1 MSLFLKF
8 LQWSFRSLMQDKTFQ
23 RYLLALRLFFSSILC
38 ASVAFFVY
46 KSIGWQLMWDT
57 SIMHYVNFLMAHGM
71 APYRDIIDINLPG
84 SYFIDGWAMHVFGG
98 GDLGLRLYDFFLLGV
113 LTASLIVI
121 SVPYDWFAGL
131 FAGVF
136 FLLVH
141 GLEGPANAAQRELVM
156 ITVIMVGYAF
166 LFTSARRQKPWLM
179 LPFGFFIG
187 LAASLKPTAAPLG
200 LILLLMM
207 TVALKKKMI
216 VAKPYLGFG
225 LLGLIVALLINLEFL
240 FKYHVFGAFI
250 ATAKRLVPYYASIG
264 DASFSALVHDLLP
277 RRMLVPLAVGLIL
290 ALVNRSRIRWENWER
305 LALGLG
311 ILFGAF
317 SFVAQGKLFNH
328 HAYAFKVF
336 VFLWFA
342 LECTKAMR
350 VKGWHH
356 VAGLTAIGIVMLV
369 VVPNYTHRV
378 AWIVPMN
385 EQPDALK
392 SDLIRLGGSTLQHQV
407 QCLDMVDS
415 CYSTLYRLHLLPN
428 TGFMGDYMFFG
439 PIGSPPLPY
448 YRDILWNDLHKNPP
462 KVIVLTTMWLSERS
476 SFEKINQWPQL
487 AAFLNTAYSL
497 DVTRTFG
504 KRGYK
509 IFLLKEGNKST
520 EPPKQPKVNRST
532 RDSLPVQGVDGLH
545 HSVE

>member
-1 MSLFLKF
+1 
-8 LQWSFRSLMQDKTFQ
+8 MQDRTFQ
-23 RYLLALRLFFSSILC
+23 RYLLVLRLFFSSILC
-38 ASVAFFVY
+38 VSVAFFVY
-46 KSIGWQLMWDT
+46 KSIHWQLMLDA
-57 SIMHYVNFLMAHGM
+57 SIMPYINFLMAHGM

-121 SVPYDWFAGL
+121 SLPYDWFAGL
-131 FAGVF
+131 LAGVL

-141 GLEGPANAAQRELVM
+141 GLEGPPNAAQRELVM
-156 ITVIMVGYAF
+156 VTVIMVGYAL
-166 LFTSARRQKPWLM
+166 LFISARRQKPWLM

-207 TVALKKKMI
+207 AVALKKKM
-216 VAKPYLGFG
+216 VTAKPYLGFG
-225 LLGLIVALLINLEFL
+225 LLGLIVALLMNLEFL
-240 FKYHVFGAFI
+240 FKYHVFGAFF

-264 DASFSALVHDLLP
+264 NASFSALVHNLLP
-277 RRMLVPLAVGLIL
+277 RRMLVPLAGGLIF
-290 ALVNRSRIRWENWER
+290 ALINRSRNRWENWER

-317 SFVAQGKLFNH
+317 SFVAQGKLFDH

-336 VFLWFA
+336 VYLWFA

-350 VKGWHH
+350 VKGWRH
-356 VAGLTAIGIVMLV
+356 VAGLTAIGLVMLV
-369 VVPNYTHRV
+369 VIPNYTRRV
-378 AWIVPMN
+378 AWIMPLN
-385 EQPDALK
+385 DQPDALK

-407 QCLDMVDS
+407 QCLDMVDG

-439 PIGSPPLPY
+439 PIGSPPLPH
-448 YRDILWNDLHKNPP
+448 YRDMFWNDLHKNPP
-462 KVIVLTTMWLSERS
+462 KIIVMTNQWLCEPN
-476 SFEKINQWPQL
+476 SFAKTNQWPQL
-487 AAFLNTAYSL
+487 AAYLNSAYTL
-497 DVTRTFG
+497 DVTRSFATSAY
-504 KRGYK
+504 RIYV
-509 IFLLKEGNKST
+509 LKSSR
-520 EPPKQPKVNRST
+520 QVA
-532 RDSLPVQGVDGLH
+532 SLTQ
-545 HSVE
+545 